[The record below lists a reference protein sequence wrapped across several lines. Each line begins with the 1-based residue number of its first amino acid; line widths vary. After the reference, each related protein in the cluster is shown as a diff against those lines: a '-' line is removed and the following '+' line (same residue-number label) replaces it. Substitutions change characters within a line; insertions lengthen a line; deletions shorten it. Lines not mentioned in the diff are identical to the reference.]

1 VASTEEGLVDR
12 WSGRLA
18 AARVSPTHYD
28 LDRLRGFSDCVFA
41 VAITLVVG
49 TFRLPP
55 STYDAVEMRT
65 FLADRWPN
73 YLAYL
78 AGFLVI
84 GYYWL
89 SHHRLYELLVRVDG
103 LAVAGNFLLLFFVVL
118 LPFATEVLG
127 QYRGLPDAYRFL
139 DLLAVCLGV
148 VNWAVWWYATAGHRL
163 VASRLHPTALRI
175 YRWRAAW
182 LPIVFAV
189 SYLVTLGAP
198 VAHENIS
205 DNWVRL
211 AAATWALLFLGRP
224 LIRVVLGPMPMVEAR
239 EEAGEVDD
247 EDTGELRAVS
257 AGSNLTMLERAVR
270 RTAGMG
276 RLISFSDNVYAFA
289 ITLLGTHFIVP
300 SQTDIDTKGLDAALR
315 SHVVPDGLA
324 YALGFYVI
332 ASFWVLHHRMFNV
345 IERQDGVLRVLN
357 LGHLML
363 LAIIPFSTD
372 LLSTFADDQLPF
384 VVYALSAGLVSLSL
398 AVMFQYASGPAGLLV
413 DGFAEQQIRVR
424 RRARWANVV
433 CFAASVGLALVNI
446 GSFQGWSVAW
456 VLWLVP
462 LATYYFLTRPRRG
475 PSFVSA
481 SHPV

>member
-1 VASTEEGLVDR
+1 VASTQEGLVDR
-12 WSGRLA
+12 LSGRLDTV
-18 AARVSPTHYD
+18 RVSPTHYD

-55 STYDAVEMRT
+55 STYDAVEMRD
-65 FLADRWPN
+65 FLAQRWPT

-89 SHHRLYELLVRVDG
+89 SHHRLYELLTRADG
-103 LAVAGNFLLLFFVVL
+103 PAVAGNFLLLFFVVL

-148 VNWAVWWYATAGHRL
+148 VNWAVWWYATARHRL
-163 VASRLHPTALRI
+163 VAAKLDPTALRI

-182 LPIVFAV
+182 LPIVFAL
-189 SYLVTLGAP
+189 SYLVTLPAAA
-198 VAHENIS
+198 AHENVS

-211 AAATWALLFLGRP
+211 AAATWALLFVGRP
-224 LIRVVLGPMPMVEAR
+224 LIRLVLGPMPAVEAE

-247 EDTGELRAVS
+247 EDTGELQAVS
-257 AGSNLTMLERAVR
+257 SGSNLTMLERAFR

-289 ITLLGTHFIVP
+289 ITLLGTHFIAPGSNDVAA
-300 SQTDIDTKGLDAALR
+300 KGLDHTLRALI
-315 SHVVPDGLA
+315 SPDGLA

-345 IERQDGVLRVLN
+345 IDRQDGVLRVLN

-384 VVYALSAGLVSLSL
+384 VVYALSAGLVSASL
-398 AVMFQYASGPAGLLV
+398 AVMFQYASGPAHLV
-413 DGFAEQQIRVR
+413 VDELSAQQIRVR

-433 CFAASVGLALVNI
+433 CFAASVLLALVNI
-446 GSFQGWSVAW
+446 GSFQGWTIAW
-456 VLWLVP
+456 VFWLLP
-462 LATYYFLTRPRRG
+462 LAAYYFLTRPTGLRR
-475 PSFVSA
+475 P
-481 SHPV
+481 